1 LPNRKLVGSLDII
14 IRMLNDPNWSRKAN
28 RVKSMGEL
36 RRILVDFCNAKGEVV
51 QIDKDTLWLH
61 VRTRAKGNSG
71 A

>member
-1 LPNRKLVGSLDII
+1 MLNGKLVGSLDII
-14 IRMLNDPNWSRKAN
+14 IRMLDDSEWSQKAKS
-28 RVKSMGEL
+28 VKSMGEF

-61 VRTRAKGNSG
+61 VGTRMKGNTG

>member
-1 LPNRKLVGSLDII
+1 VGSLDII
-14 IRMLNDPNWSRKAN
+14 VRMLDDPNWSKKAN
-28 RVKSMGEL
+28 RVKSIDGL

-61 VRTRAKGNSG
+61 VGMRTKGNSG